1 MLLLCK
7 IKYNPLSVRRLAKLR
22 DFMKKERTAFVFA
35 LAGVLLCAVLM
46 CGCNGREEPHDEPP
60 PVGNTVTVNVCS
72 QDGAQILKSAEVDFT
87 STYFCEFLLENA
99 DFYSESSGLFTEPDG
114 AGVKVYDYYG
124 IFTPEFIAFCEG
136 KESVNVYEYKVCK
149 TYELVLKNGTGEER
163 RIHNVSDSFD
173 LPEVDRRGYV
183 FKGWSAMESGG
194 GERMYVNGGDYKEDV
209 VLYAIFSPVSFRIMY
224 SVDPR
229 NPSYCGSIKTATYG
243 QKFTLDAP
251 SETGFV
257 FHGFYTEPDGK
268 GDKICS
274 ESGESY
280 MAVNFL
286 PPDGQDYYLY
296 AYFTEALVQKLIY
309 DNIGIDTSVTVRYKG
324 YYADG
329 GELVATYNDGETVE
343 NKRPQP
349 RAGYYF
355 AGWYTNGGHTKYNFA
370 QKRQSAHLI
379 LTAKFEKTEYDLFS
393 GVTADGLTM
402 GSLGYGSNNA
412 HSYTYVYD
420 CEDATVQFSYGFS
433 VGDTQCR
440 AVLTVTVG
448 GSLVYR
454 NETAAGERASGSFN
468 AVRGDKITITAYV
481 TKNSSGGTIDFAA
494 GNEGTATSSV
504 RVVMPFEFSVL
515 VTEGSHFTLEYGEVE
530 GKTFKGYYTGE
541 NGTGTRLTDSE
552 GKSLAPWEARE
563 NNHYYKP
570 YDDSVPD
577 EEDCG
582 VKIYAFYV

>member
-1 MLLLCK
+1 
-7 IKYNPLSVRRLAKLR
+7 
-22 DFMKKERTAFVFA
+22 MKNKSFILGAAV
-35 LAGVLLCAVLM
+35 VLCAVVLS
-46 CGCNGREEPHDEPP
+46 GCFGRSDKYEEPPAAD
-60 PVGNTVTVNVCS
+60 NTVAVNVCS

-329 GELVATYNDGETVE
+329 GELVATYNNGETVE
-343 NKRPQP
+343 NKQPQP

-355 AGWYTNGGHTKYNFA
+355 AGWYTNGGKSRYNFA
-370 QKRQSAHLI
+370 QKRQSTHLI
-379 LTAKFEKTEYDLFS
+379 LTAKFEKTNYSLFS
-393 GVTADGLTM
+393 GVAGDGLTM
-402 GSLGYGSNNA
+402 SGLAYGSVNA
-412 HSYTYVYD
+412 HSCVYVYD
-420 CEDATVQFSYGFS
+420 CEDGVVNFSYRFS
-433 VGDTQCR
+433 VSDSQCS
-440 AVLTVTVG
+440 AVLSVFVNG
-448 GSLVYR
+448 IPAYS
-454 NETAAGERASGSFN
+454 NETAAGGTANGSFT
-468 AVRGDKITITAYV
+468 AERGDTVTVKAYV
-481 TKNSSGGTIDFAA
+481 TKNSKGGAVDITFGGVVNA
-494 GNEGTATSSV
+494 SSTV
-504 RVVMPFEFSVL
+504 KVVMPDECYVY
-515 VTEGSHFTLEYGEVE
+515 VTEGSGFTLEYGEVE